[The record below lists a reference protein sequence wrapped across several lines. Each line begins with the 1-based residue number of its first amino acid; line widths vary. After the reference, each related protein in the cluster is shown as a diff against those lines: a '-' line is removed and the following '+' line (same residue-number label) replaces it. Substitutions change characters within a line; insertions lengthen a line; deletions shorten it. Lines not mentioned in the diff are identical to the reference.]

1 MIEHV
6 TSTDSFLYHYTKTS
20 TARDFI
26 LKDRSL
32 RFSSYSGTNDPKE
45 TKTWQ
50 FDLGTNENRDLGKYK
65 MDELS
70 TWLSSELKRAARLAC
85 FSMDSGPLTGNHL
98 SEIFK
103 RGFCKPRMWAQY
115 AENHSGVCIVFDRIK
130 LTQQIAAQFGR
141 SHNLLFGAVKYVDR
155 SVIRRLDD
163 QPYMINLDVLES
175 VGKKEYPNLHLRTHY
190 QRLFFEK
197 MTDWRDEVEWRWIV
211 FAEHDD
217 DDLYLKLEGCV
228 AGIMFGEKTAE
239 KDIQDIMDQTE
250 SWGIRYMG
258 LKWKNCSPWYDFGN
272 LRYMP
277 GIKNS
282 PWGARV
288 RRV

>member
-1 MIEHV
+1 MIEHI
-6 TSTDSFLYHYTKTS
+6 TSTDSFLYHYTEPTI
-20 TARDFI
+20 ARDFI
-26 LKDRSL
+26 LKDRTF
-32 RFSSYSGTNDPKE
+32 RFNSYSKTNDPKE
-45 TKTWQ
+45 MKTWQ

-70 TWLSSELKRAARLAC
+70 TWLSDELKQTAKLAC
-85 FSMDSGPLTGNHL
+85 FSMDSGPLTGDFL

-115 AENHSGVCIVFDRIK
+115 AMNHSGVCIVFDRKK
-130 LTQQIAAQFGR
+130 LSRQIDAQFGQ
-141 SHNLLFGAVKYVDR
+141 SHYMLSGAVRYVDR
-155 SVIRRLDD
+155 SVLRNWDD
-163 QPYMINLDVLES
+163 QQYMINLDALES
-175 VGKKEYPNLHLRTHY
+175 VGKKEYPNLHLRAHY

-197 MTDWRDEVEWRWIV
+197 MTDWRDEAEWRWVIFTKSNNV
-211 FAEHDD
+211 
-217 DDLYLKLEGCV
+217 LNLNIEGCV
-228 AGIMFGEKTAE
+228 AGIMFGECTDE
-239 KDIQDIMDQTE
+239 KIIQDIMDQTE

-282 PWGARV
+282 PWGACI
-288 RRV
+288 RRI

>member
-6 TSTDSFLYHYTKTS
+6 TSTDAFLYHYTKAS
-20 TARDFI
+20 IARDFI
-26 LKDRSL
+26 FKNGTLL
-32 RFSSYSGTNDPKE
+32 FSRYAETNDPKE

-50 FDLGTNENRDLGKYK
+50 FDLGTNHNIDLGAYK

-70 TWLSSELKRAARLAC
+70 TWLSKELKHSARLAC
-85 FSMDSGPLTGNHL
+85 FSMDSAKLTGNHF
-98 SEIFK
+98 EDIFK

-115 AENHSGVCIVFDRIK
+115 AERHSGVCIVFDRQK
-130 LTQQIAAQFGR
+130 LEKQVKMQMGTAHIVLSG
-141 SHNLLFGAVKYVDR
+141 SVKYVDR
-155 SVIRRLDD
+155 SIVRNLDD
-163 QPYMINLDVLES
+163 QQYMINLDVMES
-175 VGKKEYPNLHLRTHY
+175 VGRDAYVDLHLKTHY

-197 MTDWRDEVEWRWIV
+197 MNDWRDESEWRWVV
-211 FAEHDD
+211 FGDANA
-217 DDLYLKLEGCV
+217 DLYLNISGCV
-228 AGIMFGEKTAE
+228 AGIMFGENTEE
-239 KDIQDIMDQTE
+239 KVIQSIMDQTE

-282 PWGARV
+282 PWGACV
-288 RRV
+288 RQV